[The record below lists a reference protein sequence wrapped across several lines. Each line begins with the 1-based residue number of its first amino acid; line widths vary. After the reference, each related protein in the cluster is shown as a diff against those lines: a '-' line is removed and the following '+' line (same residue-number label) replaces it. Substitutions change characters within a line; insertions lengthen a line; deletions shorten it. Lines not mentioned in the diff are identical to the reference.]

1 MKIVLDASAIVAAI
15 QNEPGG
21 DKLADAL
28 GHAFVSTVNVAETYT
43 IAERKSLHSDLV
55 RGFFEYP
62 GIDIVPLS
70 LVQAEIAGRM
80 ATLTNVA
87 GLSLGDRCC
96 LALAISERAQVLTAD
111 RVWLQFAE
119 PLGITIKSI
128 R

>member
-1 MKIVLDASAIVAAI
+1 MKVVLDASAILAAI

-21 DKLADAL
+21 DKIADVL
-28 GHAFVSTVNVAETYT
+28 GHALISTVNVAETYT

-55 RGFFEYP
+55 RGFFEYR

-70 LVQAEIAGRM
+70 HVQAEIAGRM
-80 ATLTNVA
+80 ASLTNAA

-96 LALAISERAQVLTAD
+96 LALAISEKAEVITAD
-111 RVWLQFAE
+111 RVWLQFAK
-119 PLGITIKSI
+119 PLGLTIKSI